1 MNAPAHKP
9 TTPRSTFSL
18 AAWLVLTSLA
28 SPSAAQAQAQAQAPP
43 APHAELDLVRSY
55 LSGAPQRQRDAAAR
69 SQRRAA
75 AITAPYLSHPE
86 LGLRREQSF
95 GDTAASTTVAGLSL
109 TLALDGR
116 HGLNQQA
123 ASLDAQAVAHRH
135 EARRRATVCQ
145 LRRLVGQALARQEAV
160 GLLAREQ
167 KLLHALGRDLERLV
181 KAGERAPYDLD
192 RLRLHQAAKE
202 LRLAAEGARLRA
214 EMAQLS
220 ALTGLAVER
229 IKPPTMTA
237 PEEVPRPPPTATVR
251 ALKMEARAQI
261 LRKDAAGRRWIPSLG
276 LYGAYRLDQ
285 APGLDAGH
293 GYEAGLNVSLPFT
306 NAGRVERAQA
316 EARRVQALA
325 EAASH
330 QSRLGARLRGLRM
343 RTAGLGQALKG
354 WRINLSRMAQSSTR
368 QYLSGEGSMAALID
382 TQGALWRAELQRA
395 ALRAELRATELET
408 ACVRGTFDEPAME
421 KMVLEVTP

>member
-1 MNAPAHKP
+1 MEHHAMNAPAHKP
-9 TTPRSTFSL
+9 TTPRSTVGL
-18 AAWLVLTSLA
+18 VAWLVLIALA
-28 SPSAAQAQAQAQAPP
+28 SPSAAQAQAQAT
-43 APHAELDLVRSY
+43 PHAELDLVRAY
-55 LSGAPQRQRDAAAR
+55 LSGAPQHQRDAAAR
-69 SQRRAA
+69 GQRRAA
-75 AITAPYLSHPE
+75 AVTAPYLAHPE

-109 TLALDGR
+109 SLALDGR

-135 EARRRATVCQ
+135 EAWRRATVCQ
-145 LRRLVGQALARQEAV
+145 LRRLVGKALARQEAV

-167 KLLHALGRDLERLV
+167 KLLLALGRDLEKLV
-181 KAGERAPYDLD
+181 KAGERAPYDLN
-192 RLRLHQAAKE
+192 RLRLHQETKQ
-202 LRLAAEGARLRA
+202 LRLAAGRARLRA

-220 ALTGLAVER
+220 ALTGLSVER
-229 IKPPTMTA
+229 LKPPTGAA
-237 PEEVPRPPPTATVR
+237 PAEVPPPPTATVR
-251 ALKMEARAQI
+251 ALKIEARAQT
-261 LRKDAAGRRWIPSLG
+261 LRKDAADRRWIPSLG

-306 NAGRVERAQA
+306 DAGRVERARA
-316 EARRVQALA
+316 EARRGQALA

-330 QSRLGARLRGLRM
+330 QSRRGARLRALRTRSAGLR
-343 RTAGLGQALKG
+343 QALKG
-354 WRINLSRMAQSSTR
+354 WHLDLSQMAQSSTR

-395 ALRAELRATELET
+395 ALRGELRATELET
-408 ACVRGTFDEPAME
+408 ACVRGTFDDPAME